1 MSTTGVSEIFDP
13 DRWEP
18 VEGFDLSDVT
28 YHRGRTSADRG
39 RSATPSGRRLS
50 TSSTARSTTPAW
62 PLMSARSC

>member
-28 YHRGRTSADRG
+28 YH
-39 RSATPSGRRLS
+39 LS
-50 TSSTARSTTPAW
+50 
-62 PLMSARSC
+62 LIHI